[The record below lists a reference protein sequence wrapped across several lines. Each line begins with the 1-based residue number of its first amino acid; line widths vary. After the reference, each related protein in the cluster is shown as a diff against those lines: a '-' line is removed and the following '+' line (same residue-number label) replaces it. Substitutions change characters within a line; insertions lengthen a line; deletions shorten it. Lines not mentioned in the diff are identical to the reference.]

1 MSMNSIAEFCETRQ
15 KPIIIGHRGCA
26 YAPEN
31 TIPSFKKAIENGA
44 DMIELDVQMSRDGF
58 LVVIHDESLERTTD
72 GRGKV
77 IESNYKGYMDRL
89 DAGSWFSSEYA
100 GERIPLLQYVYEE
113 VGNKIFLN
121 VEIKVLK
128 SMDYEIIRELSRK
141 VLHLTEGMGLLDTVI
156 FSSFSTSVLSII
168 KSLNSLA
175 TTALLTSRNLIK
187 SINVALS
194 HHCFALNSKMSIL
207 RSRESVSSAH
217 RNGLLMFV
225 WTINDIVR
233 AIDFKDMGVDGIFTD
248 YPREIRQAISL

>member
-1 MSMNSIAEFCETRQ
+1 MNGIVEFCKTGK

-31 TIPSFKKAIENGA
+31 TIPSFIKAIENGA

-72 GRGKV
+72 GRGRV

-89 DAGSWFSSEYA
+89 DAGSWFSPEYT
-100 GERIPLLQYVYEE
+100 GERIPLLQHVYEE

-121 VEIKVLK
+121 VEIKVPK
-128 SMDYEIIRELSRK
+128 GVHYEIIRELCSK
-141 VLHLTEGMGLLDTVI
+141 VLNTTEGMSLFDRVI
-156 FSSFSTSVLSII
+156 LSSFSIYVLSVI
-168 KSLNSLA
+168 KSLNPRA

-187 SINVALS
+187 SINVAVNN
-194 HHCFALNSKMSIL
+194 HCFTLNPKMSIL
-207 RSRESVSSAH
+207 RSRESISSAH
-217 RNGLLMFV
+217 RNGLLVFV
-225 WTINDIVR
+225 WTINDILR

-248 YPREIRQAISL
+248 YPREIRQVISL